1 VPEPLNL
8 RAVEPDIVRDRPGFS
23 WRRARVGEALGAALI
38 GGSLY
43 DLEAGQRSF
52 PYHFEH
58 AREEWLL
65 VVDGTPTLRTPDGE
79 RELRAG
85 DVVCF
90 PVGET
95 GAHQVIGPG
104 RILMVSTMETPT
116 AAEYPDSAKVNL
128 EGRIFRTQ
136 DEADYWDGEGE

>member
-1 VPEPLNL
+1 VALPEPLNL
-8 RAVEPDIVRDRPGFS
+8 RAAEPDIVRDQPGFS
-23 WRRARVGEALGAALI
+23 WRRARVGEALGAARI

-43 DLEAGQRSF
+43 ELEAGQRSF
-52 PYHFEH
+52 PYHFEQ

-65 VVDGTPTLRTPDGE
+65 VVDGSPTLRTPDGE

-90 PVGET
+90 PVGEA

-104 RILMVSTMETPT
+104 RILMLSTLELPT
-116 AAEYPDSAKVNL
+116 VAEYPDSAKVNVD
-128 EGRIFRTQ
+128 GRVFRIA
-136 DEADYWDGEGE
+136 DETDYWVGE

>member
-1 VPEPLNL
+1 
-8 RAVEPDIVRDRPGFS
+8 
-23 WRRARVGEALGAALI
+23 VGEALGASLI

-43 DLEAGQRSF
+43 ELEAGQKSF

-79 RELRAG
+79 RALRAG

-90 PVGET
+90 AAGEA
-95 GAHQVIGPG
+95 GAHQVVGPG
-104 RILMVSTMETPT
+104 RILMLSTMELPT
-116 AAEYPDSAKVNL
+116 VAEYPDSAKVNVD
-128 EGRIFRTQ
+128 GRVFRTA
-136 DEADYWDGEGE
+136 DETDYWEGE